1 MRRRMAL
8 VGIDGF
14 SPLWMDRFLRA
25 GKLPCLGA
33 VAASGST
40 TALRSTLPAT
50 TPVAW
55 ATVATGCSPA
65 LTGIDGNLIHRPG
78 QRLDRRLG
86 CYAHRC
92 HAEPLWAT
100 ASRAGKRSYVVKFPV
115 SYPSSTASFRLDG
128 AAGWAGLKCLHE
140 RSPASVADN
149 LVPGALRALD
159 EPWRSDGERDAAPLW
174 RGRWNLDSLWGGPPL
189 TLHVSVHR
197 SAE

>member
-1 MRRRMAL
+1 M

-14 SPLWMDRFLRA
+14 SPVWMDRFLRQ
-25 GKLPCLGA
+25 GKLPSLGA
-33 VAASGST
+33 VAASGVSV
-40 TALRSTLPAT
+40 ALRSTLPAT

-65 LTGIDGNLIHRPG
+65 VTGIDANLIHRPG
-78 QRLDRRLG
+78 DRLDRRLG

-92 HAEPLWAT
+92 KAEPLWET

-140 RSPASVADN
+140 LASPAVGDN
-149 LVPGALRALD
+149 L
-159 EPWRSDGERDAAPLW
+159 AP
-174 RGRWNLDSLWGGPPL
+174 
-189 TLHVSVHR
+189 SVR
-197 SAE
+197 Q